1 MSKQLNVFCKVF
13 YELMEELEMKRMF
26 AVLLAALLL
35 LSLAACGKEESAD
48 FRRGIIEQGNVSV
61 QLRKHYAEFHTV
73 NTDIELSI
81 YDNLSTALLDL
92 KNGKINQLACEESTT
107 KYIMARN
114 EGLDYQRKNDWM
126 NFSMMTLDTK
136 LEVYDILNNAIL
148 EMKSDGT
155 LDALVETELKA
166 YFESDPEAKEL
177 PVFENAQTIYIGVTG
192 DIPPMDFVA
201 SNGKAAGFNVAL
213 LTEIANRA
221 QVNFEMVQIESGAR
235 AIALSSGK
243 VDAVFWTKSGTC
255 AACNETW
262 SEEIPGTLVTES
274 YFSDY
279 VAMLQSKSAK

>member
-1 MSKQLNVFCKVF
+1 
-13 YELMEELEMKRMF
+13 MKRMF
-26 AVLLAALLL
+26 TLLLVALLL

-61 QLRKHYAEFHTV
+61 QLRKHYAEFHAV
-73 NTDIELSI
+73 NTDIESSI

-92 KNGKINQLACEESTT
+92 KNGKIDQLSCEESTAN
-107 KYIMARN
+107 YILARN
-114 EGLDYQRKNDWM
+114 EGLEYQSKNDWM
-126 NFSMMTLDTK
+126 NFSMMTMDTNQ
-136 LEVYDILNNAIL
+136 EVYDILNKTIL

-155 LDALVETELKA
+155 LDALVESELKA
-166 YFESDPEAKEL
+166 YFTTDPEAKEL
-177 PVFENAQTIYIGVTG
+177 PTFENADTFYIGVTG
-192 DIPPMDFVA
+192 DLPPMDFVA
-201 SNGKAAGFNVAL
+201 SNGKPAGFNVAL

-235 AIALSSGK
+235 SIALSSGK

-255 AACNETW
+255 AQCNETW

-279 VAMLQSKSAK
+279 VAMVMPKSNK